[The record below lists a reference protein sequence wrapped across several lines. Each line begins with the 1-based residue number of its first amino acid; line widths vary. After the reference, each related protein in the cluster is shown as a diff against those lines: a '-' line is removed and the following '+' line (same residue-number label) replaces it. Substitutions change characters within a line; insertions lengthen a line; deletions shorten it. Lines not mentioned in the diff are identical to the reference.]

1 MIIELL
7 LISVSLAMDAFAVS
21 IAKGL
26 STQKNTLKVALV
38 CGLWFGAFQL
48 LMPLLGYFLGSQISS
63 VIHKYS
69 GPIALLLLAIV
80 GSNMIREATSKS
92 DGKEM
97 NSSVNPK
104 EMLVLAI
111 ATSIDALVVGVS
123 YVAMDV
129 NITLASII
137 IGLITFAISFIG
149 AFLGN
154 KIGTKFE
161 KPASIAGGIVLILIG
176 VKICFLG

>member
-1 MIIELL
+1 MIVELL

-38 CGLWFGAFQL
+38 CGVWFGAFQL
-48 LMPLLGYFLGSQISS
+48 LMPLIGYFLGSQVSGI
-63 VIHKYS
+63 IHEYS
-69 GPIALLLLAIV
+69 GPIALVLLTIV
-80 GSNMIREATSKS
+80 GANMIREALKNDDDEVTGAI
-92 DGKEM
+92 DAKEM
-97 NSSVNPK
+97 F
-104 EMLVLAI
+104 VLAI

-129 NITLASII
+129 NIALASVI
-137 IGLITFAISFIG
+137 IGVITFAISFIG

-161 KPASIAGGIVLILIG
+161 KPASIAGGVVLILIG
-176 VKICFLG
+176 LKICFLG

>member
-1 MIIELL
+1 MIVELL

-38 CGLWFGAFQL
+38 CGVWFGAFQL
-48 LMPLLGYFLGSQISS
+48 LMPLIGYFLGSQVSGI
-63 VIHKYS
+63 IHKYS
-69 GPIALLLLAIV
+69 GPIALVLLTIV
-80 GSNMIREATSKS
+80 GANMIREALKNEDNEVTGAI
-92 DGKEM
+92 DAKEM
-97 NSSVNPK
+97 F
-104 EMLVLAI
+104 VLAI

-129 NITLASII
+129 NIALASAI
-137 IGLITFAISFIG
+137 IGVVTFAISFIG

-161 KPASIAGGIVLILIG
+161 KPASIAGGVVLILIG
-176 VKICFLG
+176 LKICFLG